1 MASTL
6 SEELLLCPICLDLFN
21 LPISTPCGHNFCKE
35 CIQGYWDAAELPQCP
50 VCKQKLSKGPEFK
63 VNTLISELA
72 SQFKKLSEKQG
83 KQESSPETSSQKDFC
98 SRRHVIDA
106 FKISHVIKPT
116 KKLKD
121 TTSPKLPDLL
131 SNADDTCTRQAEA
144 LISNRLHQINEINQT
159 VAISR
164 ENAAREIQDSLQVFQ
179 KLLHIIQKGQSDL
192 LEEINA
198 KQRQVE
204 RKAREIVVDLE
215 HQIDTLVEKRA
226 YDGHHFQMLSTPSSK
241 LGCLE
246 TAVYV
251 GTMSRA
257 VTRVAGEVE
266 ETVKVDVKRL
276 YESEIQRAR
285 QYAVDVTL
293 DPDTAHPKL
302 ILSENRKHVHH
313 GDVALSLPDSP
324 NRFYPGVS
332 VLGQE
337 SFSSGR
343 FYYEVLVKGKTE
355 WDVGV
360 GLETVTRK
368 GGNRLNP
375 ENGFWALG
383 MRGGQS
389 YWALSSTPVSLPLVK
404 ELQRV
409 GIYVDVECG
418 QVSFYNVDVASL
430 IYTFSGYSFGQRLF
444 PYLNPRRNQSGTN
457 SAPLIILPVDL

>member
-1 MASTL
+1 METMANTL
-6 SEELLLCPICLDLFN
+6 SEELFLCPICLDLFN

-35 CIQGYWDAAELPQCP
+35 CIKGYWEAAELPQCP

-83 KQESSPETSSQKDFC
+83 KQESMDT
-98 SRRHVIDA
+98 

-116 KKLKD
+116 KKMKD
-121 TTSPKLPDLL
+121 TTSPKLLDLL
-131 SNADDTCTRQAEA
+131 SNADDTCARQAEA
-144 LISNRLHQINEINQT
+144 LISNRLDQINEINQT

-179 KLLHIIQKGQSDL
+179 KLLQIVQKGQSDL
-192 LEEINA
+192 LEEINV

-204 RKAREIVVDLE
+204 RKARGIVVDLE
-215 HQIDTLVEKRA
+215 HQIDALVEKRA
-226 YDGHHFQMLSTPSSK
+226 CDGHHFQMLSTPSSK

-257 VTRVAGEVE
+257 VTRVAGELE

-302 ILSENRKHVHH
+302 ILSENRKQVHH
-313 GDVALSLPDSP
+313 GDVALSLPDNP
-324 NRFYPGVS
+324 KRFYPGVS

-368 GGNRLNP
+368 GGNMLNP
-375 ENGFWALG
+375 ENGYWALG

-409 GIYVDVECG
+409 GIYVDMECG

-457 SAPLIILPVDL
+457 SAPLIILPVAV